1 VAHTDVNGDW
11 QTAGTFTVLD
21 QWRDGVGMTGD
32 GDGNNPNY
40 RIHGNNPY
48 NRNNRN
54 NVKKITLLTLITMRT
69 LTTLTAL

>member
-1 VAHTDVNGDW
+1 
-11 QTAGTFTVLD
+11 
-21 QWRDGVGMTGD
+21 MTGD

-54 NVKKITLLTLITMRT
+54 NVKMITLLTLITMKA
-69 LTTLTAL
+69 LTTLTTYNYNLNSNSPNSFYNTNNPNKV